1 MTIVF
6 RTIFQTWVHVLTRP
20 GIDVFKSERL
30 KPSATLTVALLWIA
44 LAATVTALLQ
54 LLHAQ
59 LFPFLPV
66 SIWPYS
72 VFVSSEIRAGLE
84 EVPHGSPIQTLSGI
98 VTTPVGFIIIV
109 GVQHLIAS
117 QLGMDRIRLEP
128 PGEKRLAKFGR
139 YAYLNAAFSAPLS
152 ILTSLFSFVPLL
164 FSFIYFIVGIYQMV
178 LAYFATKAE
187 YGLSR
192 GRVIV
197 VILAG
202 PLIAGG
208 GTGLLSVV
216 TYFLGAPN

>member
-1 MTIVF
+1 M
-6 RTIFQTWVHVLTRP
+6 
-20 GIDVFKSERL
+20 
-30 KPSATLTVALLWIA
+30 
-44 LAATVTALLQ
+44 
-54 LLHAQ
+54 
-59 LFPFLPV
+59 
-66 SIWPYS
+66 
-72 VFVSSEIRAGLE
+72 
-84 EVPHGSPIQTLSGI
+84 
-98 VTTPVGFIIIV
+98 
-109 GVQHLIAS
+109 
-117 QLGMDRIRLEP
+117 
-128 PGEKRLAKFGR
+128 AKFGR

-164 FSFIYFIVGIYQMV
+164 YSFIYFIVGIYQMV